1 MLDLTVIRR
10 RARQNLDKLA
20 FEGKILSSWY
30 SGCPVCSGSR
40 AALMTGRQYTRVGVP
55 GVFGPTGNTGL
66 PLNETTV
73 ADQLKKAG
81 YATAICG
88 KWHLGERE
96 MFLPAARGF
105 DEYLGIP
112 YSDDMGGARATPCG
126 DEASSSAPEHEPWW
140 TQYCKAGFCAD
151 DEEQR
156 SLKGSDPAG
165 TYLPLVHQI
174 NLGRGIRNTTVVE
187 QPLDFTH
194 LAEKY
199 SDFVTSFIDRNAK
212 SKFFLYVPF
221 SHVHTTNPLQP
232 EEQYASCPFKN
243 ATTRGSFGDALAEV
257 DWIVGNIVDKL
268 DSIKGLREKTLV
280 IFSSD
285 NGPWM
290 VKGSSAGSP
299 GLLYGRSAGYWN
311 VGKGST
317 WEGGIH
323 EPAFANWKGTIEPQT
338 KSDEIVSSLD
348 LFPTVSA
355 LAGVPLPK
363 GVTIDGVDMS
373 DVLLDKG
380 TSKHDALF
388 FYGGGGGARAKSG
401 KDHLLSATVIT
412 RPTSPLVLGWE
423 DALDANLYAT
433 AVILHLETA
442 ICFYLT

>member
-1 MLDLTVIRR
+1 MVGVLRVLLAVALAVSTEPIAAAKENAPNIIMLFVDDLGYGDVGFNGHPTTRTP
-10 RARQNLDKLA
+10 NLDKLA
-20 FEGKILSSWY
+20 PRGKILSSWY

-156 SLKGSDPAG
+156 SLKGGDPAG

-290 VKGSSAGSP
+290 VKGSSAGSQDSCTGDLP
-299 GLLYGRSAGYWN
+299 DIGMLARDPRGKVASTSLRLPTGRAQLSLKRRATR
-311 VGKGST
+311 SFLRL
-317 WEGGIH
+317 ISFQQS
-323 EPAFANWKGTIEPQT
+323 PLSQAF
-338 KSDEIVSSLD
+338 
-348 LFPTVSA
+348 LFPKVS
-355 LAGVPLPK
+355 P
-363 GVTIDGVDMS
+363 
-373 DVLLDKG
+373 
-380 TSKHDALF
+380 
-388 FYGGGGGARAKSG
+388 
-401 KDHLLSATVIT
+401 
-412 RPTSPLVLGWE
+412 
-423 DALDANLYAT
+423 
-433 AVILHLETA
+433 
-442 ICFYLT
+442 